1 MTELCQAPPLLVVE
15 PEPSAP
21 RRAFSRRFLLAKK
34 RYRVLMFTLSPRAQR
49 RQDELK

>member
-1 MTELCQAPPLLVVE
+1 MTEFSQAPPLLVVE
-15 PEPSAP
+15 PKPSA
-21 RRAFSRRFLLAKK
+21 AKTRFQQAILLAKK